1 MKLLLLG
8 TAGYHPS
15 ERRQTACLMLPEAGI
30 VLDAGTGFFR
40 VREHLQTPTLDILL
54 THAHL
59 DHVVGLTYL
68 LSTTWERKLE
78 RITIHGEA
86 AKLAAIRE
94 HLLATELFPAPLPC
108 AWQPLPAGPVEIA
121 GARVTHFP
129 LNHPGG
135 SVGYR
140 LDWPAQRN
148 ATEGVPSRTGR
159 SLAYVTDTTAA
170 ADAAY
175 VSAIRGVDLLIHEGN
190 FRDGQEAWAIKTGHS
205 CTSAVAAIAN
215 QAAVKRLVLLHFNPL
230 DESDDP
236 VDLPAA
242 RAIFP
247 ATDLGTD
254 RMAIDF

>member
-8 TAGYHPS
+8 TAGYHPN
-15 ERRQTACLMLPEAGI
+15 ERRQTTCLMLPEAGI

-40 VREHLQTPTLDILL
+40 VRQHLQTPTLDILL

-68 LSTTWERKLE
+68 FTAIWGKGVERV
-78 RITIHGEA
+78 TVHGA
-86 AKLAAIRE
+86 AVKLAAIRE
-94 HLLATELFPAPLPC
+94 HLLAEELFPVPLPC
-108 AWQPLPAGPVEIA
+108 QWRPLEDGELNVG

-129 LNHPGG
+129 LPHLGG

-140 LDWPAQRN
+140 VDGPDC
-148 ATEGVPSRTGR
+148 

-175 VSAIRGVDLLIHEGN
+175 IEAIRGVDLLVHECN
-190 FRDGQEAWAIKTGHS
+190 FRDGQEAWAVETGHS
-205 CTSAVAAIAN
+205 CTSAVARVA
-215 QAAVKRLVLLHFNPL
+215 QAAGVKRLVLMHFHPL
-230 DESDDP
+230 DDSSDP
-236 VDLPAA
+236 VDLAAA

-247 ATDLGTD
+247 ATELGCD
-254 RMAIDF
+254 GMSVEF

>member
-15 ERRQTACLMLPEAGI
+15 ESRQTACLMLPEAGI

-68 LSTTWERKLE
+68 LSTVWQRKLD
-78 RITIHGEA
+78 RITVHGES
-86 AKLAAIRE
+86 AKLAAVRE
-94 HLLATELFPAPLPC
+94 HLLAQELFPAPLPC
-108 AWQPLPAGPVEIA
+108 DWQPLPAESIDIG

-129 LNHPGG
+129 LVHPGG

-140 LDWPAQRN
+140 LDWP
-148 ATEGVPSRTGR
+148 GR
-159 SLAYVTDTTAA
+159 SLAYVTDTTATPVPS
-170 ADAAY
+170 Y
-175 VSAIRGVDLLIHEGN
+175 LNAIRGVDLLIHECN
-190 FRDGQEAWAIKTGHS
+190 FRDSEQEWAIKTGHS
-205 CTSAVAAIAN
+205 CTSAVAAMARH
-215 QAAVKRLVLLHFNPL
+215 AAVKRLVLLHFNPL
-230 DESDDP
+230 DSSADP
-236 VDLPAA
+236 IDLPAA

-247 ATDLGTD
+247 ATELGFD
-254 RMAIDF
+254 GMAIDF